1 MDVENAL
8 PPPADPVT
16 PATSPS
22 KRAAAAGDL
31 YPWVGPSQAEIE
43 RIAEVEGSYVPTP
56 PWVKAAWHH
65 AFPNP
70 GDIRRYEQ
78 DIQDRAFAENRFDYV
93 MNRTTDE
100 SWLPEHLRSW
110 VSSTRPLGEW

>member
-43 RIAEVEGSYVPTP
+43 RSIGLYGSYVPTP
-56 PWVKAAWHH
+56 
-65 AFPNP
+65 
-70 GDIRRYEQ
+70 RCTCE
-78 DIQDRAFAENRFDYV
+78 RATCPV
-93 MNRTTDE
+93 PM
-100 SWLPEHLRSW
+100 HLKQ
-110 VSSTRPLGEW
+110 